1 MLQNVGPWVDH
12 IEAEATRDVLRGEA
26 RGPINWRYAVGEVVL
41 IVVGILIAL
50 AASQWQA
57 GRAER
62 RTELALLSELHT
74 GLSADLSAA
83 RGLLDRHRRIAGQH
97 TQLLDHMR
105 QGEPYADSLAGP
117 FGAAYGFGTID
128 FNRAAYESIKSQG
141 LDLVSDPS
149 LRSAVAHLYEQSIP
163 LAEASVAVE
172 QNVILDLLRPYYLAH
187 FRNLRFNASAE
198 PLDYAA
204 LLADTEFHNL
214 LDYRLQVL
222 LQNHIPGLEK
232 LIPEIERVLL
242 EIEAELDG

>member
-1 MLQNVGPWVDH
+1 M
-12 IEAEATRDVLRGEA
+12 
-26 RGPINWRYAVGEVVL
+26 
-41 IVVGILIAL
+41 
-50 AASQWQA
+50 
-57 GRAER
+57 
-62 RTELALLSELHT
+62 
-74 GLSADLSAA
+74 
-83 RGLLDRHRRIAGQH
+83 
-97 TQLLDHMR
+97 
-105 QGEPYADSLAGP
+105 
-117 FGAAYGFGTID
+117 
-128 FNRAAYESIKSQG
+128 
-141 LDLVSDPS
+141 
-149 LRSAVAHLYEQSIP
+149 
-163 LAEASVAVE
+163 AVE